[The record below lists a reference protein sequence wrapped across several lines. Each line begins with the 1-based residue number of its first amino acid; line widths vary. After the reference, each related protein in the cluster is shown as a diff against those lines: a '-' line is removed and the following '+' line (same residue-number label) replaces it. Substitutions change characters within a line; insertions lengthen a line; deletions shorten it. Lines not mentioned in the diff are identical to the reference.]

1 MKNIFIIFML
11 MIGLGLQAQDVN
23 EKLDEARDAYKSGNL
38 ENARFALQE
47 ALQGVNQAIGKD
59 ILEMLPETLEGMQ
72 VAEGSDNVTGVSTG
86 FAGLFVSRSYAGEN
100 TSASIEI
107 MSDSPL
113 VAAVNTFLSLP
124 AILISDPNQ
133 KRVKVDGYRGMQTR
147 NESENNESEN
157 DVSYDIQIPIGSTL
171 FSFNV
176 QGIDDEK
183 KITGMLNRMQ
193 IGQIAKIAE

>member
-1 MKNIFIIFML
+1 MKNIFLIIML
-11 MIGLGLQAQDVN
+11 MVGLGLHAQDVN

-47 ALQGVNQAIGKD
+47 ALQGVNQAIGRD
-59 ILEMLPETLEGMQ
+59 ILELLPETLEDMQ
-72 VAEGSDNVTGVSTG
+72 VVEDGDDVTGVSTG

-113 VAAVNTFLSLP
+113 IAAVNTFLSLP

-147 NESENNESEN
+147 NESEDN
-157 DVSYDIQIPIGSTL
+157 VSYDIQIPIGSTL

-176 QGIDDEK
+176 HGIDDEK
-183 KITGMLNRMQ
+183 KISGMLNRMQ
-193 IGQIAKIAE
+193 VGQIAKIAE